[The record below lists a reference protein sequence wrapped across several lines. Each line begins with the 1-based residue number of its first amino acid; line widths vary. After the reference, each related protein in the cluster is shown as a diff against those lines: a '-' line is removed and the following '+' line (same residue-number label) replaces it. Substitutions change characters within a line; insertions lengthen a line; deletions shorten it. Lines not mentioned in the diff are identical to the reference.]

1 MAASAVVAGPAPER
15 MAAWSRFRSVAQQR
29 IHEGNAVAG
38 ERMWALTHE
47 DARIPCFTIGCTLS
61 GDNYV
66 ECSLDVE
73 TWLLT
78 CKPGP
83 AGGNS
88 ALIFEILAGSSAA
101 LRHAGRDRSV
111 EEAVTLI
118 LNELVRLAGG
128 EEENRSS

>member
-1 MAASAVVAGPAPER
+1 
-15 MAAWSRFRSVAQQR
+15 
-29 IHEGNAVAG
+29 
-38 ERMWALTHE
+38 MWALTHE
-47 DARIPCFTIGCTLS
+47 DARIPCFTIGRTLS

-83 AGGNS
+83 AGGSS

-101 LRHAGRDRSV
+101 LRHAGSDRSI

-128 EEENRSS
+128 EETKRRS

>member
-1 MAASAVVAGPAPER
+1 
-15 MAAWSRFRSVAQQR
+15 
-29 IHEGNAVAG
+29 
-38 ERMWALTHE
+38 MWALTEE
-47 DARIPCFTIGCTLS
+47 DAGIHCFTIGRTVS
-61 GDNYV
+61 RDNYV

-101 LRHAGRDRSV
+101 LRYAGSDRSI

-128 EEENRSS
+128 EEANRSS